1 MTKEETLKIMSML
14 SAYYGQ
20 PKVPAGQMANAW
32 HIVLQHYDYRIAEKA
47 VVEFAIND
55 CRDYA
60 VFPTI
65 GKFREAIERTK
76 RMPYRIIGKIRQGIN
91 YSDLDIIEKTAISE
105 TAYKKAQEMDDVT
118 LVENVEKIAG
128 YVSEHMLIEQKS

>member
-20 PKVPAGQMANAW
+20 PKVPAVQMAGAW
-32 HIVLQHYDYRIAEKA
+32 HIVLQHYDFKIAEKA

-65 GKFREAIERTK
+65 GKFREALERTK
-76 RMPYRIIGKIRQGIN
+76 KLPYRIIGKIRQGIN
-91 YSDLDIIEKTAISE
+91 YNDLDIVEKTVISE
-105 TAYKKAQEMDDVT
+105 KAYIKAQEMDDLSLIDNIDKV
-118 LVENVEKIAG
+118 VG
-128 YVSEHMLIEQKS
+128 YVKEKMLIEQKS

>member
-1 MTKEETLKIMSML
+1 ML

-20 PKVPAGQMANAW
+20 PKVPAVQIAGAW
-32 HIVLQHYDYRIAEKA
+32 HIVLQHYDFKIAEKA

-65 GKFREAIERTK
+65 GKFREALERTK
-76 RMPYRIIGKIRQGIN
+76 KLPYRIIGKIRQGIN
-91 YSDLDIIEKTAISE
+91 YNDLDIVEKTVISE
-105 TAYKKAQEMDDVT
+105 KAYIKAQEMDDLSLIDNIDKV
-118 LVENVEKIAG
+118 VG
-128 YVSEHMLIEQKS
+128 YVKEKMLIEQKS